1 MTAKENAIFN
11 VTTSDSKSDFVR
23 ADAFLNIKL
32 KSTSAGKA
40 YRIGNTGQALY
51 AKNVADKVLI
61 DRYSANPEL
70 VSELDTKLLEFSFVL
85 LNGEPAAAPVF
96 DF

>member
-32 KSTSAGKA
+32 KASEGKA

-96 DF
+96 NF